1 MSRKFYFIFI
11 SLIYSGMLL
20 AKAPSSIPESTLKMN
35 YSKYE
40 QYGAVILRLNNNIT
54 VYKNGTFKS
63 TEHYLIH
70 ILNARGFS
78 MGTFNFTYNKKY
90 DKVSI
95 DLARTIMQ
103 SGKIH
108 PVTSDTIKDTELY
121 ASYPAFTDIMQKVIT
136 FPSITDGVFVEIK
149 YSILSKKKIM
159 GGEFSNTYIL
169 GCKYPVI
176 DVNLKIQSERK
187 LNYKVYKRGSKIKVK
202 TYKKNSNYKYHY
214 SFQAKSI
221 SAFEEEPFM
230 PIGED
235 ILPKVEISSTKN
247 WKAVKDWY
255 SKNTE
260 KTIDNDKNIVS
271 ITSSLVAG
279 KTNKDQIIRDIYHWI
294 IENIRYVGVHL
305 GDSDFIPHRASQTLK
320 NKYGDCKDKSTLLI
334 SMLRL
339 AGFKA
344 YHVLLST
351 QATSQADEGLP
362 SLSAFDHMI
371 TLVLLNGKKIWLDPT
386 PSFENYGYLHYGDQ
400 DRSALIIS
408 PEFPSSL
415 IRTPSLDYK
424 ASGSF
429 IHYSI
434 FGQNGI
440 LISPI

>member
-1 MSRKFYFIFI
+1 LTCPY
-11 SLIYSGMLL
+11 
-20 AKAPSSIPESTLKMN
+20 
-35 YSKYE
+35 
-40 QYGAVILRLNNNIT
+40 NN
-54 VYKNGTFKS
+54 
-63 TEHYLIH
+63 
-70 ILNARGFS
+70 
-78 MGTFNFTYNKKY
+78 
-90 DKVSI
+90 D
-95 DLARTIMQ
+95 
-103 SGKIH
+103 
-108 PVTSDTIKDTELY
+108 
-121 ASYPAFTDIMQKVIT
+121 
-136 FPSITDGVFVEIK
+136 K
-149 YSILSKKKIM
+149 YSIFKELSYHYIGEINMPFCPKCKAEYNPTITSCYHCEVELVPSLPDPDKILNEQMENAELVHIATVTMNEAKKIETFLKDNLIACLISM
-159 GGEFSNTYIL
+159 DD
-169 GCKYPVI
+169 GCKTGCSRTQFATFQLLVPEVKASEAVALLKTRWNKI
-176 DVNLKIQSERK
+176 DENKNDDSAGSE
-187 LNYKVYKRGSKIKVK
+187 IKVK